1 MRQHCRLSK
10 KESIIVHSKRV
21 VTLFIL
27 IFASVYSLERELK
40 NCGVSCSG
48 QKKKKKKAVMLRKMN
63 KMFFFL
69 ASIFSL
75 FITSRRLSRLSWRPG
90 LSLVGV
96 IRAIKL
102 DRPQVE
108 DYCLLDVVHHC
119 QTVTVAKYHS
129 GDWQQSKEEVGR
141 KGGVKVF
148 KTRITESYS

>member
-1 MRQHCRLSK
+1 
-10 KESIIVHSKRV
+10 
-21 VTLFIL
+21 
-27 IFASVYSLERELK
+27 
-40 NCGVSCSG
+40 
-48 QKKKKKKAVMLRKMN
+48 MLRKMN

-141 KGGVKVF
+141 KGGVKVL